1 MNIQIPNLANPT
13 IKDNVDMTFDN
24 NEDIQIQT
32 HLYPVINE
40 YFYFNLD
47 SCSKLKN
54 TICINIP
61 VSIALNNLS
70 NELNNPFQLCSR
82 LK

>member
-1 MNIQIPNLANPT
+1 MPNRSAHYQTVMNIQIPNLANPT

-24 NEDIQIQT
+24 NEDIEIQT

-47 SCSKLKN
+47 SCLKLKIPFASTFLLALPL
-54 TICINIP
+54 TI
-61 VSIALNNLS
+61 
-70 NELNNPFQLCSR
+70 
-82 LK
+82 